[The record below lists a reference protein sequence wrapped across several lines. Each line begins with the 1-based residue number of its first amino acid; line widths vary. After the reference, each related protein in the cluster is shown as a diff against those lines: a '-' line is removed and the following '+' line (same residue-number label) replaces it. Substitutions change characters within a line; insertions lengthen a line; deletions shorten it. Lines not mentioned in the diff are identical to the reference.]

1 MNISQNG
8 INLLKKHEG
17 LRLTAYRCPAGVW
30 TIGYGHTG
38 SEVKPAMTIS
48 ESEAEKLLRADVALA
63 ERAVNK
69 HVTSAISQNQFDAL
83 VSFAFN
89 VGAGAFKESTLLR
102 IINKDP
108 MSGNIYTEF
117 LRWINAGGSP
127 SPGLRKR
134 REDEANLYLRRS

>member
-38 SEVKPAMTIS
+38 AEVKPAMTIS

-69 HVTSAISQNQFDAL
+69 HVTSVISQNQFDAL
-83 VSFAFN
+83 VSFTFN

-108 MSGNIYTEF
+108 MSANIYTEF